1 MYNFDYI
8 QSFQSSVVFIV
19 IPPWTC
25 NDTDYTLFDFS
36 RFTAVESIKI
46 GHHCFRSVQ
55 TFKIDGLNR
64 LKSLIIENDSFFQ
77 LDKFY
82 WREILQNDATETNY
96 QLKSFHILNCES
108 LESIQI
114 GEYCFCDFGGDF
126 ELKNLPQLQSIQ
138 IGEIEKIS
146 GNFYHSSLVIRGI
159 DVILSNEYAI
169 DLPNLQSITLGDT
182 AFNASLHTVIESIN

>member
-1 MYNFDYI
+1 M
-8 QSFQSSVVFIV
+8 
-19 IPPWTC
+19 
-25 NDTDYTLFDFS
+25 
-36 RFTAVESIKI
+36 
-46 GHHCFRSVQ
+46 
-55 TFKIDGLNR
+55 
-64 LKSLIIENDSFFQ
+64 IIENDSFFQ

-114 GEYCFCDFGGDF
+114 DEYSFCDFGGDF
-126 ELKNLPQLQSIQ
+126 ELRNLPQLQSIQ

-182 AFNASLHTVIESIN
+182 AFNASLHTVIESMNWIRMKWLIDLPSLQSIQLGYEAVEGDYSDSCSLIMRGKNVLNRMIKRRSSKFNIHSKS